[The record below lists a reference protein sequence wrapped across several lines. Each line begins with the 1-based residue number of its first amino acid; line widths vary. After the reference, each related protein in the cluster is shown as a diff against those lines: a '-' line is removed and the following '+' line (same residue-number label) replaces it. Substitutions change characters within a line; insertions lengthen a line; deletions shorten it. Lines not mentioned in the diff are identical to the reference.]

1 MIARLRKEW
10 AWSADSGD
18 HPVASDQGVNV
29 PMPDDDDSYFED
41 DDGDE
46 TCPIDMP
53 QKKIQRKG
61 AGLYDDQCV
70 ESESQANLQLKD
82 MGIPVEMTTAE
93 ELELKKVLQ
102 AIADLEK
109 VPTSTESEP

>member
-29 PMPDDDDSYFED
+29 PMPDDEDSCCED
-41 DDGDE
+41 DNGEDPSPVE
-46 TCPIDMP
+46 MP
-53 QKKIQRKG
+53 QKNIQRKG
-61 AGLYDDQCV
+61 AGLYDDQCD
-70 ESESQANLQLKD
+70 ESESPANLKLKE

-93 ELELKKVLQ
+93 ELELQKVLQ
-102 AIADLEK
+102 AIADLEE
-109 VPTSTESEP
+109 VPTSTKS

>member
-1 MIARLRKEW
+1 
-10 AWSADSGD
+10 
-18 HPVASDQGVNV
+18 
-29 PMPDDDDSYFED
+29 
-41 DDGDE
+41 
-46 TCPIDMP
+46 
-53 QKKIQRKG
+53 
-61 AGLYDDQCV
+61 
-70 ESESQANLQLKD
+70 

>member
-1 MIARLRKEW
+1 MRILFNMIARLRKEW

-53 QKKIQRKG
+53 QKKFSGR
-61 AGLYDDQCV
+61 GLACTMT
-70 ESESQANLQLKD
+70 SALSLK
-82 MGIPVEMTTAE
+82 A
-93 ELELKKVLQ
+93 K
-102 AIADLEK
+102 
-109 VPTSTESEP
+109 PTCS